1 MPVDWRII
9 VYIIL
14 QLSMGIAAAD
24 MQAVTED
31 GKRVRL
37 LDDKTWEFIETQTDS
52 QADTQADSQANSV
65 APLVAKISIEVTSK
79 TERQGKCIF
88 GLRLQNDTDFNIAS
102 LVPQFTAHV
111 KDDIKYETLFVG
123 FQRIK
128 PTQSQYKE
136 LAFSRITCA
145 DITRITVHGGDRCAM
160 AELTKYS
167 PEKGECLK
175 HVEILPSA
183 LVKINK

>member
-9 VYIIL
+9 VFIIL
-14 QLSMGIAAAD
+14 QLSMGIAAAE
-24 MQAVTED
+24 MEAVTKD

-37 LDDKTWEFIETQTDS
+37 LDDQTWAFIDNDDVSTI
-52 QADTQADSQANSV
+52 A
-65 APLVAKISIEVTSK
+65 AKISIEVTSK
-79 TERQGKCIF
+79 TDRQGKCIF
-88 GLRLQNDTDFNIAS
+88 GLRLHNNAGFNIAS

-111 KDDIKYETLFVG
+111 KNDVKYENLFVG

-128 PTQSQYKE
+128 PTQNQYKE
-136 LAFSRITCA
+136 LAFSRIACA
-145 DITRITVHGGDRCAM
+145 EITRITVHGGDRCAM

-175 HVEILPSA
+175 HVEIRPSQ
-183 LVKINK
+183 LVKIAK